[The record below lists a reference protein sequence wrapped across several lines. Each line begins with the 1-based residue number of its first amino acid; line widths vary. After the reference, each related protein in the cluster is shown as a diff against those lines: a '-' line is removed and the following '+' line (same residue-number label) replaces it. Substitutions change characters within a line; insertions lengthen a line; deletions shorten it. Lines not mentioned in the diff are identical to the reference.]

1 MSVLKLLDELEE
13 VIESCANLPLSG
25 KALIDRNDFL
35 DILKEIRIV
44 LPDEIKQAQWIK
56 QERSSILEEAQ
67 NESESMIEKAKKES
81 FEMVEKAKAESAEM
95 MSQAEEHV
103 RSLIENDII
112 VKESTKKAKGIIQ
125 NAEETAEEIKTGSL
139 KYSDAI
145 LKNLQKNIS
154 DILETLESNRIE
166 LKNMKEK

>member
-13 VIESCANLPLSG
+13 VIENCANLPLSG

-56 QERSSILEEAQ
+56 QERASILEEAQ
-67 NESESMIEKAKKES
+67 NESGSMIEKAKRES
-81 FEMVEKAKAESAEM
+81 NEM
-95 MSQAEEHV
+95 MSKAEEHV
-103 RSLIENDII
+103 RSLIENDVI

-125 NAEETAEEIKTGSL
+125 NAEETAEEIKSGSL

-145 LKNLQKNIS
+145 LKNLQENIS
-154 DILETLESNRIE
+154 DIMETLERNRIE
-166 LKNMKEK
+166 LKNMKGK

>member
-35 DILKEIRIV
+35 EILKEIRIV
-44 LPDEIKQAQWIK
+44 LPDEIKQSQWIK
-56 QERSSILEEAQ
+56 QERTSILEEAQ
-67 NESESMIEKAKKES
+67 NESESMIQNAKKES
-81 FEMVEKAKAESAEM
+81 AEMIENAKRESDEILSKAED
-95 MSQAEEHV
+95 HV
-103 RSLIENDII
+103 RSLIENDAI
-112 VKESTKKAKGIIQ
+112 VKESTRKAKIIIG
-125 NAEETAEEIKTGSL
+125 NAEETAEEIRSGSL

-154 DILETLESNRIE
+154 DIMETLENNRME